1 MNEMGRESPKVS
13 ATVAQQSAM
22 DDAVRH
28 LASTYAPK
36 GNYIAVLMLASLFVE
51 AWDFYSIAFVLIF
64 IRQQFDP
71 TAPMLGLTAAAVQAG
86 AVVGALLGGWLTDKL
101 GRRLMFMASIV
112 LFIVL
117 ALAQSFVT
125 TVQMLI
131 VIRFLLGIPLG
142 ADVTTGYTYIM
153 EYLPKGRRE
162 VMGNR
167 WQVMF
172 AAGQVVC
179 SVVVALLLVVGMSH
193 ELLWRVVLGLGAV
206 PAVVILVMRSD
217 LPETAIW
224 LIRQGRF
231 HEAKTISLRMYN
243 DSLDMLPDTDIT
255 VRKPRVTE
263 FLADLRKDPIRWRA
277 AIYSW
282 VSFLCCGGEFSTF
295 GFYIPVIF
303 MMVGVSSLVGTSLT
317 TGMIWFIA
325 GIAAWVGPAVLPR
338 LGHRGIGITGFA
350 TVIVG
355 LSIAAAALYTKHP
368 YLLPIAAAIMMWGH
382 TWAVTNP
389 LTIATVVSRAQYRGT
404 VAGVTYV
411 FNKVAVFM
419 GIFLFP
425 SVFAAIGQANATLL
439 VILFPVTALLTA
451 IFVFQEV
458 YGFQL
463 D

>member
-1 MNEMGRESPKVS
+1 
-13 ATVAQQSAM
+13 M
-22 DDAVRH
+22 DGAVGH

-36 GNYIAVLMLASLFVE
+36 GNYIGILMLASLFVE
-51 AWDFYSIAFVLIF
+51 AWDFYSIAFVLVF
-64 IRQQFDP
+64 IREQFNP
-71 TAPMLGLTAAAVQAG
+71 APLWLGLTAAAVQAG

-101 GRRLMFMASIV
+101 GRRLMFMASIIM
-112 LFIVL
+112 FIIL
-117 ALAQSFVT
+117 ALTQSFASSVA
-125 TVQMLI
+125 MLAL
-131 VIRFLLGIPLG
+131 IRFLLGIPLG
-142 ADVTTGYTYIM
+142 ADVTTGFTYIM

-179 SVVVALLLVVGMSH
+179 SIVVALFLVMDLSH
-193 ELLWRVVLGLGAV
+193 EVLWRVVLGLGAV
-206 PAVVILVMRSD
+206 PALIILLMRSE

-231 HEAKTISLRMYN
+231 REAKAVSLRMYN
-243 DSLDMLPDTDIT
+243 DGLDMLPNTDIE
-255 VRKPRVTE
+255 VQKPRVTE

-277 AIYSW
+277 SIYSW
-282 VSFLCCGGEFSTF
+282 IAFFCCGGEFSTF

-303 MMVGVSSLVGTSLT
+303 TMVGVSSLVGTSLT
-317 TGMIWFIA
+317 TGLIWFIA
-325 GIAAWVGPAVLPR
+325 GIAAWVGPAVTPR
-338 LGHRGIGITGFA
+338 LGHRGIGISGFS

-355 LSIAAAALYTKHP
+355 LTIAAFALYTSRP
-368 YLLPIAAAIMMWGH
+368 YLLPFAAAIMMWGH

-404 VAGVTYV
+404 VGGVTYV
-411 FNKVAVFM
+411 FNKFAVFM

-425 SVFAAIGQANATLL
+425 SLFAAIGQANATVF
-439 VILFPVTALLTA
+439 VIVFPVTGLLAA
-451 IFVFQEV
+451 IFLFREV

>member
-1 MNEMGRESPKVS
+1 MDGAVS
-13 ATVAQQSAM
+13 
-22 DDAVRH
+22 H

-36 GNYIAVLMLASLFVE
+36 GNYIGILMLASLFVE
-51 AWDFYSIAFVLIF
+51 AWDFYSIAFVLVF
-64 IRQQFDP
+64 IREQFNP
-71 TAPMLGLTAAAVQAG
+71 PPLLLGLTAAAVQAG

-101 GRRLMFMASIV
+101 GRRLMFMASII

-117 ALAQSFVT
+117 ALAQGFAPSVA
-125 TVQMLI
+125 MLAL
-131 VIRFLLGIPLG
+131 IRFLLGIPLG
-142 ADVTTGYTYIM
+142 ADVTTGFTYIM

-179 SVVVALLLVVGMSH
+179 SVVVALFLVVGLPH
-193 ELLWRVVLGLGAV
+193 ELLWRVVLALGSI
-206 PAVVILVMRSD
+206 PALIILFMRSE

-231 HEAKTISLRMYN
+231 SEAKAVSLRMYN
-243 DSLDMLPDTDIT
+243 DSLDMLPATDIE
-255 VRKPRVTE
+255 VRKPAVTE

-277 AIYSW
+277 SMYSW
-282 VSFLCCGGEFSTF
+282 VAFFCCGGEFSTF

-303 MMVGVSSLVGTSLT
+303 TMVGVSSLVGTSLM
-317 TGMIWFIA
+317 TGSIWFIA
-325 GIAAWVGPAVLPR
+325 GVAAWVGPAVTPR
-338 LGHRGIGITGFA
+338 LGHRGIGISGFS
-350 TVIVG
+350 TVIIG
-355 LSIAAAALYTKHP
+355 LSIAAAALYTGRP
-368 YLLPIAAAIMMWGH
+368 YLLPLAAAIMMWGH

-404 VAGVTYV
+404 VGGVTYV
-411 FNKVAVFM
+411 FNKAAVFL

-425 SVFAAIGQANATLL
+425 SVFAATGQANATLL
-439 VILFPVTALLTA
+439 VIVFPVTGLLAA
-451 IFVFQEV
+451 IFMFREV